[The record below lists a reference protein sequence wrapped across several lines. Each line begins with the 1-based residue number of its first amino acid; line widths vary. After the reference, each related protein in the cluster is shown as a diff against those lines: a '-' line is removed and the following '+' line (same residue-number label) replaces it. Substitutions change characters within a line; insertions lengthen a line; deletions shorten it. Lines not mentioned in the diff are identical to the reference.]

1 MWHFAADP
9 SIRIISRCRL
19 SAMFSGLSKHQCE
32 DDKRD
37 GAVFHPPSL
46 LSGFFW
52 FRPYTELAVIS
63 DTLYEHPKSRVE
75 KSTPCLM
82 CVCAQPYP
90 LFHLHVWC
98 YRVAAGRRGGWT
110 GKPCCSS
117 APHRL
122 LASNPLSCSGKSAD
136 SALFHPLSP
145 NPAGCGS
152 GGIILD

>member
-1 MWHFAADP
+1 MLSTHRPGP
-9 SIRIISRCRL
+9 SVVAVYQPCFLVRQSTGAKTINVTVQFFIPLLFSPASFGSVYTPSRPL
-19 SAMFSGLSKHQCE
+19 SL
-32 DDKRD
+32 
-37 GAVFHPPSL
+37 
-46 LSGFFW
+46 
-52 FRPYTELAVIS
+52 

-98 YRVAAGRRGGWT
+98 YRVAAGRRVGGGWT
-110 GKPCCSS
+110 GKPRCSS
-117 APHRL
+117 TPHRL